1 MSSVSVTNNSALTT
15 GFFNSRFPQHVIP
28 TGPFSTATERAQ
40 SIASAI
46 SMAASSN
53 ISYVYVPKQYTN
65 YNASLISSDLTTSG
79 VYLMVEGRGNALSAE
94 AYGVDKT
101 NDASRATE
109 NTVALQALLHA
120 APLGSEVEL
129 PDGVV
134 VCNSTVTQHKRLRVS
149 GQGPDSMLRFVQTNG
164 SDGLVIGDG
173 TATLDGWY
181 LGNMAFSSESGAGS
195 PWRLN
200 CAHRGLAQNIQI
212 PSAGSAGVHVA
223 GSLLNTFISV
233 NATTNHPYTY
243 GTRRPPSYGAFVEN
257 GLIGTCAG
265 NGSNGNT
272 FIGCN
277 MEGITSDA
285 GVGYQLNS
293 DANVI
298 IGGATEGNDVGVG
311 FGAGVHSNT
320 LLNVYFEVN
329 GSNVTYADATLGTNV
344 LIQCVGGAFGTT
356 NLANLA
362 VGDGA
367 VNLGGLHF
375 TNDPGNGIFRIGSN
389 SWALSTNS
397 ARLLELGATSISPY
411 QSIIPDSS
419 SAGTIDLGSSSLP
432 FRSAYLSGISTKP
445 LWMGAYALWVDAT
458 GDLRIKNGA
467 PTSDGDGDVV
477 GGQT

>member
-200 CAHRGLAQNIQI
+200 CAHRGLAQNIRVAAEHVYLGQCDYQ
-212 PSAGSAGVHVA
+212 PPRHLRHPQATVLRRVRRERADRHVCGQRLERQHLHRLQHGGHHLGRWCRLSAQFGRERD
-223 GSLLNTFISV
+223 
-233 NATTNHPYTY
+233 YW
-243 GTRRPPSYGAFVEN
+243 RR
-257 GLIGTCAG
+257 
-265 NGSNGNT
+265 
-272 FIGCN
+272 
-277 MEGITSDA
+277 DRR
-285 GVGYQLNS
+285 Q
-293 DANVI
+293 
-298 IGGATEGNDVGVG
+298 
-311 FGAGVHSNT
+311 
-320 LLNVYFEVN
+320 
-329 GSNVTYADATLGTNV
+329 
-344 LIQCVGGAFGTT
+344 
-356 NLANLA
+356 
-362 VGDGA
+362 
-367 VNLGGLHF
+367 
-375 TNDPGNGIFRIGSN
+375 
-389 SWALSTNS
+389 
-397 ARLLELGATSISPY
+397 
-411 QSIIPDSS
+411 
-419 SAGTIDLGSSSLP
+419 
-432 FRSAYLSGISTKP
+432 
-445 LWMGAYALWVDAT
+445 
-458 GDLRIKNGA
+458 
-467 PTSDGDGDVV
+467 
-477 GGQT
+477 